1 MNKLRKSII
10 EVAKNNGSFRV
21 EEYPTYFALT
31 ILGDNLTTKDF
42 SKISEFFV
50 YELHY
55 QLSESIGHIVKSEDN
70 KYIEVHKKA
79 INETTTSAPLGAS
92 LERSK
97 VYFKDSKTG
106 GLKKINEEEQKIK
119 STEKKKNP
127 RSWSNKFWAFNNI
140 HKTLEEVLNPQ
151 SIDVSSIKI
160 SDELNPEIWESDDK
174 MREDVRKILLKN
186 AGEFIKFAKLD
197 NIKFSDIILTGSLAN
212 FNYNEFSDLDVH
224 VLFDFNQISDNIEFV
239 GEYLRTK
246 KDLWNEKMPVKVKDH
261 DVEIYAQD
269 INEPHSS
276 TGVYS
281 LMDDEWITKPISKI
295 VNIDTGDVQLKAAD
309 LMSMIDELE
318 THKNPEKVLM
328 QIDKIKEKLKKFRKA
343 GLTREGEYSVENL
356 AFKVLRNT
364 GYLQKLGNIKQNV
377 LTKELS
383 LQELKAYKSNE
394 I

>member
-1 MNKLRKSII
+1 MDQIRKSII
-10 EVAKNNGSFRV
+10 EVAKNNGSFQI

-31 ILGDNLTTKDF
+31 ILGENMTEKDF

-55 QLSESIGHIVKSEDN
+55 LLSENIGHIVKSEDN
-70 KYIEVHKKA
+70 KYIEVHKKQ
-79 INETTTSAPLGAS
+79 INEIVSNTSLGAS
-92 LERSK
+92 LEKRK
-97 VYFKDSKTG
+97 VYVKDSKTG
-106 GLKKINEEEQKIK
+106 KLKKLNEEVQKVNLP
-119 STEKKKNP
+119 EKKKNP
-127 RSWSNKFWAFNNI
+127 RSWSNRYWASNNI
-140 HKTLEEVLNPQ
+140 YKTLEEVLNPQ

-160 SDELNPEIWESDDK
+160 SDDLNPEIWESDEK
-174 MREDVRKILLKN
+174 MREDVRKVLLKN
-186 AGEFIKFAKLD
+186 AGEFIRFAKLD

-246 KDLWNEKMPVKVKDH
+246 KDLWNEKMPIKVKDH
-261 DVEIYAQD
+261 DVELYAQD
-269 INEPHSS
+269 TNEPHSS

-281 LMDDEWITKPISKI
+281 LMNDEWITKPINKV

-309 LMSMIDELE
+309 LMNMIDELE
-318 THKNPEKVLM
+318 THKNPEKVLA

-364 GYLQKLGNIKQNV
+364 GYLQKLGDIKQNI

-383 LQELKAYKSNE
+383 LQEQKA
-394 I
+394 